1 VESDE
6 TTTDPAVAAAQLAAL
21 RSGRVAMADRALQP
35 WWYDALL
42 GLLVFGLLSVVALNN
57 PFATI
62 GAVAV
67 FSLGVRWLMATYQRL
82 TGFWVNGMRPGRTRK
97 AMTVW
102 FVLYGVTVVP
112 ALVLALAFDHW
123 WVLVAV
129 GAVMGLSIALISRW
143 WTHIYIAELR
153 EEL

>member
-1 VESDE
+1 
-6 TTTDPAVAAAQLAAL
+6 
-21 RSGRVAMADRALQP
+21 MADRALQP
-35 WWYDALL
+35 WWYDAVL
-42 GLLVFGLLSVVALNN
+42 GLLVFGLLSVLALNN
-57 PFATI
+57 PFVTV
-62 GAVAV
+62 GAVVV
-67 FSLGVRWLMATYQRL
+67 FSLGMRWLMSTYQRL
-82 TGFWVNGMRPGRTRK
+82 TGFWVNGMRRGRTRK
-97 AMTVW
+97 ATTVW
-102 FVLYGVTVVP
+102 FVLYGLTVVP